1 MTPRIE
7 SHRIV
12 SHRIES
18 HRTVSRRSAARRFAA
33 GRIATRRIVSHHVGW
48 ILESWGASFRGAL
61 EYRTSFAT
69 QALFMLANN
78 FLFLAFW
85 AIFFHRVPQVGGWT
99 LKDVALCYGVGA
111 TAFGLAAV
119 LCGGVFDL
127 SSSIARGGID
137 SWLLRPRSVL
147 AQAFSSRMR
156 LSGFG
161 DLVTGPLLLVLAG
174 HATPR
179 RTLVFVAGSVVGA
192 IVFLSFLV
200 ACHAL
205 AFWLGRA
212 EDLSQL
218 GVNAILTFAL
228 YPPSLFQGTAR
239 VLLFTVVP
247 AGLMSWLPA
256 ELVLRW
262 DAAGALKLLAGA
274 GCAVGAAFVIW
285 TRGLARYESGNLVQ
299 STGD

>member
-1 MTPRIE
+1 M
-7 SHRIV
+7 
-12 SHRIES
+12 
-18 HRTVSRRSAARRFAA
+18 RRPGF
-33 GRIATRRIVSHHVGW
+33 GW

-61 EYRTSFAT
+61 EYRTAFAT

-85 AIFFHRVPQVGGWT
+85 AIFFRRVPQVGGWT
-99 LKDVALCYGVGA
+99 LKDVALCYGMAA

-119 LCGGVFDL
+119 LCGGVFEL

-147 AQAFSSRMR
+147 AQALSSRMR
-156 LSGFG
+156 LAGFG
-161 DLVTGPLLLVLAG
+161 DLVTGPILLVLAG

-179 RTLVFVAGSVVGA
+179 RILVFAAGSLLGA
-192 IVFLSFLV
+192 AVFTAFLV

-228 YPPSLFQGTAR
+228 YPPSLFQGSAR
-239 VLLFTVVP
+239 VLLFTLVP

-262 DAAGALKLLAGA
+262 DPAAAARLVAGA
-274 GCAVGAAFVIW
+274 GAALAAATALW
-285 TRGLARYESGNLVQ
+285 TWGLSRYESGNLTQ
-299 STGD
+299 GAGD

>member
-1 MTPRIE
+1 M
-7 SHRIV
+7 
-12 SHRIES
+12 
-18 HRTVSRRSAARRFAA
+18 RR
-33 GRIATRRIVSHHVGW
+33 GIGW

-61 EYRTSFAT
+61 EYRTAFAT

-85 AIFFHRVPQVGGWT
+85 AIFFRRVPQVGGWT
-99 LKDVALCYGVGA
+99 LKDVALCYGMAA
-111 TAFGLAAV
+111 TSFGLAAV
-119 LCGGVFDL
+119 LGGGVFDI
-127 SSSIARGGID
+127 SSAITRGGLD

-147 AQAFSSRMR
+147 GQALSSRMR

-161 DLVTGPLLLVLAG
+161 DLVTGPILLVLAG
-174 HATPR
+174 HATPGR
-179 RTLVFVAGSVVGA
+179 IAVFTAGSLIGA
-192 IVFLSFLV
+192 LVLLSFLV

-212 EDLSQL
+212 EDLAQL
-218 GVNAILTFAL
+218 GVNAILSFAL
-228 YPPSLFQGTAR
+228 YPPPLFSGSAR

-262 DAAGALKLLAGA
+262 DAVAAARLVAGA
-274 GCAVGAAFVIW
+274 AVVLGVSVGIW
-285 TRGLARYESGNLVQ
+285 CRGLRRYESGGLTQ
-299 STGD
+299 ATGD